1 MKDNYNISAKEMKDA
16 VKQAKNTAK
25 KDVQDYGYYSKVLKE
40 PFDSI
45 EELKEAEEAYY
56 ARLKAKEDQAA
67 AKKAEAKKVEDAFIA
82 LNAARKTYKAEMQEA
97 ATTYSEEL
105 ITLKERFEKV
115 REDIHKRLE
124 EAETTYDTAL
134 KEFIE
139 KHPEGYHLTLKD
151 GDFETTISGNYN
163 KEPVSLLNLFDLLF

>member
-1 MKDNYNISAKEMKDA
+1 MKDNYNISAKEMKDV
-16 VKQAKNTAK
+16 VKQARSANR
-25 KDVQDYGYYSKVLKE
+25 KDTQAYGYYSRVLE
-40 PFDSI
+40 QPFDSV
-45 EELKEAEEAYY
+45 EELKAAEDAHY
-56 ARLKAKEDQAA
+56 AKLKAKEDQAA

-82 LNAARKTYKAEMQEA
+82 LNAARKTYKAELQEA

-105 ITLKERFEKV
+105 IALKERFEKV

-124 EAETTYDTAL
+124 AAETAYDTAL
-134 KEFIE
+134 KEFVD

-163 KEPVSLLNLFDLLF
+163 KEPVSILNLFDLLF